1 MVKIPGML
9 EENIDYELIPADNDH
24 WHIRIKKGE
33 FVESVISFG
42 AIKVD
47 EKNDSLNFDFT
58 LHSSPN
64 PDLTVD
70 DIDLQRYT
78 GKILESVIVNNLN
91 EAENK

>member
-9 EENIDYELIPADNDH
+9 EENIDYELIPADDDH

-33 FVESVISFG
+33 FIETVISFG

-70 DIDLQRYT
+70 NIDLQRYT